1 MTNKPRFSIGA
12 KLVIIVSAV
21 FLPSLGL
28 INFLST
34 RSALAEAERTAA
46 ANTRGVNEVSVKA
59 AEAKL
64 STIRSSVSGLLA
76 DIAMINADRPVGD
89 RPVGSSTAVDVP
101 AAVPVTTDTS
111 GPVAGAGGAD
121 TGGSGTGG
129 TGVSS
134 VITGMTEFFFSQHPD
149 IAAFVRLGGDT
160 RAGDT
165 RVGSTGLGGTDLG
178 GTGGTGAV
186 VNEEFFRMNAL
197 PKEGLGIFRSA
208 ALAALADI
216 PADGTLIINASSAFN
231 GLPLLAIVFPLEGT
245 DGGRARILALFTA
258 ESMADSFGTGAVKTF
273 IIDRR
278 GNALIRPKSGDEE
291 AELPNAPFI
300 AGYIA
305 REEDE
310 TARRFAD
317 ADGREYFGA
326 ARKLGFAD
334 ASAVSFTEADAV
346 FAGVKSAARVGVCL
360 SIGAWLLAA
369 LAAWL
374 FSRNIS
380 RPLEELREA
389 AEKIEAGDF
398 RLDLQTKRRDEIG
411 QLAAGVQAMA
421 AALRGK

>member
-1 MTNKPRFSIGA
+1 
-12 KLVIIVSAV
+12 
-21 FLPSLGL
+21 
-28 INFLST
+28 
-34 RSALAEAERTAA
+34 
-46 ANTRGVNEVSVKA
+46 
-59 AEAKL
+59 
-64 STIRSSVSGLLA
+64 
-76 DIAMINADRPVGD
+76 MINADRPA
-89 RPVGSSTAVDVP
+89 GSAAALTSP
-101 AAVPVTTDTS
+101 PNAVPVT
-111 GPVAGAGGAD
+111 AD

-129 TGVSS
+129 TDAGGAGSGVPATGDLDTGGSGTGGLGTGASS

-160 RAGDT
+160 RAGGT
-165 RVGSTGLGGTDLG
+165 GGTGIG
-178 GTGGTGAV
+178 GTGIGGTGAV

-310 TARRFAD
+310 TARRFED

-346 FAGVKSAARVGVCL
+346 FAGVKSAARVGIFL

-380 RPLEELREA
+380 RPLEKLREA

>member
-1 MTNKPRFSIGA
+1 MTNKSRFSIGA
-12 KLVIIVSAV
+12 KLVIIISAV

-28 INFLST
+28 INFLSA

-76 DIAMINADRPVGD
+76 DIAMINADRPVST
-89 RPVGSSTAVDVP
+89 PVVP
-101 AAVPVTTDTS
+101 GAAD
-111 GPVAGAGGAD
+111 AGGASTDESGAAGGLGGVPD
-121 TGGSGTGG
+121 TGVSG

-149 IAAFVRLGGDT
+149 IAAFVRLEAGIGD
-160 RAGDT
+160 
-165 RVGSTGLGGTDLG
+165 
-178 GTGGTGAV
+178 TGAV

-197 PKEGLGIFRSA
+197 SKGAVGGFRSSA
-208 ALAALADI
+208 MAALADI
-216 PADGTLIINASSAFN
+216 PADGTLIMNASAAFN
-231 GLPLLAIVFPLEGT
+231 GLPLLALVFPLEGA
-245 DGGRARILALFTA
+245 DGVRTRILALFTA

-278 GNALIRPKSGDEE
+278 GNALIRPKSGDEA

-300 AGYIA
+300 AGYLA
-305 REEDE
+305 REEEE
-310 TARRFAD
+310 TARRFED

-326 ARKLGFAD
+326 ARKLGFGD

-346 FAGVKSAARVGVCL
+346 FAGVKSAARVGVLL

-369 LAAWL
+369 LAARL

-389 AEKIEAGDF
+389 AEKIEVGNF
-398 RLDLQTKRRDEIG
+398 RLDLQTKRRYKIG